1 MEFRITTT
9 QIISRVYIVGAS
21 TEDDARNKWDNELT
35 RDNMAQTLEQEHSD
49 IETIQDIETA

>member
-35 RDNMAQTLEQEHSD
+35 RDNMAQTLEQEYSD
-49 IETIQDIETA
+49 IETIQDIESA

>member
-9 QIISRVYIVGAS
+9 QIISRVYTVEAS
-21 TEDDARNKWDNELT
+21 SSVDAWNRWHNELT
-35 RDNMAQTLEQEHSD
+35 HDGMAQALEQEYSD